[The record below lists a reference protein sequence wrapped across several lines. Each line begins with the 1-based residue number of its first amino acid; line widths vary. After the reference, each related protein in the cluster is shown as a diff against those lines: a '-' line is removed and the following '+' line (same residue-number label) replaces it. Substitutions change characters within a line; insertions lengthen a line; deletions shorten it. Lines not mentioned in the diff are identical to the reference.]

1 MTDKE
6 TNAAEAWLILNDAD
20 AVEKKVLDV
29 LGKAF
34 SDSNADGMNN
44 REMFMSAMT
53 RTETM
58 RGYVTSLTMGDRHQ
72 VQTNDI
78 IKRILESAEVVIQD
92 SITTYKP
99 QIAVRFHSPYGGSFV
114 VYPKVSRV

>member
-58 RGYVTSLTMGDRHQ
+58 RGYVTSLTMGI
-72 VQTNDI
+72 DI
-78 IKRILESAEVVIQD
+78 KYRRMTLSNAYWNQ
-92 SITTYKP
+92 P
-99 QIAVRFHSPYGGSFV
+99 R
-114 VYPKVSRV
+114 